1 MCKLWLNMTVHQLEK
16 VKKKNIMA
24 AQEQDLST
32 RSIESEV

>member
-16 VKKKNIMA
+16 VKKNIMA

-32 RSIESEV
+32 RSIKSEV